1 MPAALPKI
9 LIYSAPFYP
18 LMGGME
24 RYAED
29 LASGLTELGC
39 QIQLATR
46 TPAGPQSDAERF
58 SFPVRRISGYDAL
71 ARAMLISD
79 LTLFVGF
86 TFFDVMLGALL
97 LRRMI
102 LTHHGPYSPADD
114 TRRFSAGAVKRWLC
128 RFFRNISVSH
138 NLASRLAG
146 EHLVIHNCYRD
157 DLFRKGANSRPE
169 GSFVFVGRLVSDK
182 GVHLL
187 INSFARVHDER
198 PRVRLTIVGDG
209 PERDALTELAASLK
223 CRDAVTFAGCQ
234 PAEMVAQIVAAHQ
247 CQVVPSIGN
256 ESFGIAALEG
266 LAAGCEVIVTRQ
278 GGLPEAVGAFG
289 WIVETSVDGL
299 CTAMKAVLAGES
311 RRLEPGISEYLQEHA
326 RLAVA
331 GKYADA
337 ITRALRCPVR
347 PASMA

>member
-1 MPAALPKI
+1 
-9 LIYSAPFYP
+9 
-18 LMGGME
+18 MGGME

-39 QIQLATR
+39 QVQLATR

-71 ARAMLISD
+71 ARAMLSSD

-86 TFFDVMLGALL
+86 TFFDVMLGTLL

-102 LTHHGPYSPADD
+102 LTHHGAYSQPDD
-114 TRRFSAGAVKRWLC
+114 MRRFSAGAVKRWLC

-157 DLFRKGANSRPE
+157 DLFRRAANARRE
-169 GSFVFVGRLVSDK
+169 GSFVFVGRLVTEK
-182 GVHLL
+182 GAHLL
-187 INSFARVHDER
+187 IKSFARIHDER
-198 PRVRLTIVGDG
+198 PGVRLTIVGDG

-223 CRDAVTFAGCQ
+223 CRDAVTFSGSQ
-234 PAEMVAQIVAAHQ
+234 PAEMVAQIIATHQ

-289 WIVETSVDGL
+289 WVVETSVDGL

-311 RRLEPGISEYLQEHA
+311 RCLEPGISEYLQEHA

-337 ITRALRCPVR
+337 ITLALRCPVVPETAR
-347 PASMA
+347 GRLQGASILNHKFVE